1 MHTISNTI
9 ERKFIDTIDI
19 DDLEI
24 ETDSGWQHLSAIHK
38 TIPYAIWKIETET
51 GMTLEC
57 ADTHILF
64 DEQYNEIFV
73 KDIIQNQTK
82 IVTKNGIELVIGVHE
97 TSVEENMY
105 DLTVDHEDHRFYS
118 NGILSHNSSIC
129 SALSYALF
137 EKPIGNVKKDN
148 LVNNINEKNMV
159 VSVEFEKNGNT
170 YKIIRGRKPNTIKL
184 LINSQEYDESKAQ
197 GEVRDTQEEI
207 DHILGISH
215 ELFKQIIALNA
226 TETPFLAMKA
236 VQQREIIE
244 ELLGITILSEKA
256 EALKEQI
263 KETQRLIE
271 QEFFKVETIRQM
283 NVKTISQIERM
294 MIQSK
299 KWESDKESNISEIS
313 NTLSD
318 LMVLNIQEELEK
330 HQEYK
335 VNSEFNKLMAD
346 RKKEKANI
354 QKKLDKEIKLKS
366 DIERKLSIAKDDKK
380 CYACGQII
388 DDSHS
393 EMLNDLTKDL
403 NDTLKTIKQY
413 EEDISNIVIEPEK
426 MLPKLYY
433 SDIKDAWDHDS
444 TMTNLATMLEK
455 EMGTQNPY
463 VEQVAA
469 LKKESMMD
477 INEDTLN
484 GYKSTK
490 DHQDFLLKIL
500 TNKESFVR
508 KKIIDQSLPYLNFRL
523 QHYLNEIGL
532 PHTVKFQNDLSVSI
546 DLMGKDL
553 DFDNLSRGQRTRLV
567 IALNF
572 AFRDVFESIHF
583 PINLIFVDELI
594 DNGIDPV
601 GVENSIKLL
610 KNMARNGKSIML
622 VSHKEEVRPSANNI
636 LKVIL
641 ENDFSSVN
649 KE

>member
-19 DDLEI
+19 DNLEI

-299 KWESDKESNISEIS
+299 KWESDKEANISEIS

-335 VNSEFNKLMAD
+335 LNSEFNKIIAD
-346 RKKEKANI
+346 RKKEKSNI
-354 QKKLDKEIKLKS
+354 QKKLDKELKLKS

-393 EMLNDLTKDL
+393 GILIDLTKDL
-403 NDTLKTIKQY
+403 NDTLKNIKQF
-413 EEDISNIVIEPEK
+413 EEDISNLLIEPEK
-426 MLPKLYY
+426 VLPKLYY
-433 SDIKDAWDHDS
+433 NDIKDAWNHDL

-469 LKKESMMD
+469 LKKESMME
-477 INEDTLN
+477 INEDILN